1 MIQGLIKREIM
12 FLQTK
17 YDMIIY
23 DIKIELMEA
32 LFKQNRNAIKNY
44 SVNILYIFQFQ
55 TTNYD
60 LLKFKLYSTKIHS

>member
-1 MIQGLIKREIM
+1 MIQDLIKREIM

-32 LFKQNRNAIKNY
+32 LFKKNRNAIK
-44 SVNILYIFQFQ
+44 
-55 TTNYD
+55 
-60 LLKFKLYSTKIHS
+60 KLFC

>member
-1 MIQGLIKREIM
+1 MY
-12 FLQTK
+12 LQTK

-32 LFKQNRNAIKNY
+32 LFKQKRNAIKNYY

-55 TTNYD
+55 TTLIMIYLNLNYTVP
-60 LLKFKLYSTKIHS
+60 KSIVNN